1 MSFLETIDRRFKA
14 IRLSRLITPTLEV
27 DLIKAKEDAVG
38 VEVGEGEEVK
48 ANQEETATAREVDL
62 SRKDGETSSAQ
73 EAMTRR

>member
-1 MSFLETIDRRFKA
+1 MSFLETVNCRFKT
-14 IRLSRLITPTLEV
+14 IRLSRLIPHTLEV